1 MAHRIPVTVLTGYS
15 GAGKTAVLEHLR
27 ANGGA
32 RVGVADDVP
41 GLAALAEAGGVDCLL
56 MEAPALDD
64 PLAVAGDFA
73 FEEGLSSPAGKAL
86 RLDTV
91 ATVVDASTFL
101 AALRDAEF
109 LQDAESDEESDEAGD
124 DRTVADVLVAQV
136 ELCDVIVLNKTDLA
150 GPDETARVRRA
161 LHALNPRAD
170 LLEATFGNVPAER
183 LLDTGLFD
191 FEATGSGVGWMAALR
206 GEPVGSAGIAGSD
219 GVGVIVYRRRRP
231 FHPQR
236 FADLI
241 HTEWLRQHGNV
252 LRSKGLFWLASR
264 MGIAGDWSQAGGVC
278 RPGAAGAWWAALDE
292 GDWPADAADRAE
304 VEADM
309 LDAGQPSAWGDR
321 RQELVLIGER
331 LDGRTLEALLDACLL
346 TDAEMAAG
354 PDAWAAYPDS
364 FPAWEEAFDDEDGHD
379 HHHHHDG
386 DGDCDCG
393 HPHHHGHDGG
403 HAH

>member
-1 MAHRIPVTVLTGYS
+1 MAHRLPVTVLTGYA
-15 GAGKTAVLEHLR
+15 GAGKSTLLEYLR
-27 ANGGA
+27 ANGGM
-32 RVGVADDVP
+32 RVGVASDVA
-41 GLAALAEAGGVDCLL
+41 GLAALAEAGDVDCLL

-64 PLAVAGDFA
+64 PLAVAEDFA

-101 AALRDAEF
+101 AGLRDADF
-109 LQDAESDEESDEAGD
+109 LADEEGD
-124 DRTVADVLVAQV
+124 DRTIADVLIAQV
-136 ELCDVIVLNKTDLA
+136 ELCDVIVLNKTDLV
-150 GPDETARVRRA
+150 GSDETAHVRRA

-170 LLEATFGNVPAER
+170 LLEASFGNVPAER

-191 FEATGSGVGWMAALR
+191 FEATGSGPGWMAALR
-206 GEPVGSAGIAGSD
+206 GEPVGASGDI
-219 GVGVIVYRRRRP
+219 GVLVYRRRRP

-264 MGIAGDWSQAGGVC
+264 MHIAGDWSQAGGVC
-278 RPGAAGAWWAALDE
+278 RPAAAGAWWAALDE
-292 GDWPADAADRAE
+292 ADWPRDAADRAE

-309 LDAGQPSAWGDR
+309 LDEGQPSSWGDR
-321 RQELVLIGER
+321 RQELVLIGEQ
-331 LDGRTLEALLDACLL
+331 LDAPALEALLDACLL

-354 PDAWAAYPDS
+354 PDAWAAYPDP
-364 FPAWEEAFDDEDGHD
+364 FPAWEEDFDDDHDHDHD
-379 HHHHHDG
+379 HHDHDG
-386 DGDCDCG
+386 DCGDPG
-393 HPHHHGHDGG
+393 HHGTDGG